1 MARYKEREGEDI
13 PMNQWTQLN
22 NGLML
27 SLGEQRIRARKGW
40 MKQRPTV
47 TKPMK
52 AWGLSNKVWVMPW
65 TSRRISMKPAMV
77 RAQVSVMKV
86 RCQMNHW
93 SRL

>member
-1 MARYKEREGEDI
+1 
-13 PMNQWTQLN
+13 MNQWTQLN

-52 AWGLSNKVWVMPW
+52 AWGLSNKVWEMPW